1 MWLHLGIWHFLGHGG
16 TSQAEVQVPLVA
28 LGLDCDNSTF
38 LQTDIPVNLAVLLG
52 LNIPSSSIGNLQ
64 PALLKSLN
72 MSEYLYALRY
82 NTETLIKKS
91 DLKECANDF
100 EQATVLHLEYLL
112 SGAGATEVMQ
122 LYKNCSQLITTHLYE
137 STTKQN
143 IPLMVISLFFMGFT
157 VFTLGLTV
165 CQEFMYIF
173 NASTIFVL
181 ISSLIQ
187 PLTFL
192 STSFIEEEH
201 YFWMYT
207 CITLITIKALEGHQ
221 RQNYKSVIWFNYPVN
236 LNLVSNLLIMCGMR
250 FSIDLNSTVENSVQ
264 NDNNWAHILS
274 SDDMYIK
281 VFFILGLLATF
292 FTLNSSNLLT
302 PITLILILVLKS
314 LPYHS
319 AVVGKLLW
327 ILIGAQLFFSSQ
339 TAWVLS
345 SVLLIKPHNVVLV
358 PFGLHVARS
367 LLPSFKSGFGKA
379 TVSHMISLAFY
390 FMQGHRNSLASV
402 DVSIGYTGL
411 NSYQPI
417 IVIAQV
423 LMHTY
428 TFPVLFHFI
437 ALKGQKD
444 VTVRHYWLTLL
455 GLRAWTLLLTCIVTV
470 LFKYHL
476 FVWSVFAPKLLI
488 ETVHTFVLFTEI
500 TLWFLTSYR

>member
-1 MWLHLGIWHFLGHGG
+1 
-16 TSQAEVQVPLVA
+16 
-28 LGLDCDNSTF
+28 
-38 LQTDIPVNLAVLLG
+38 
-52 LNIPSSSIGNLQ
+52 
-64 PALLKSLN
+64 

-91 DLKECANDF
+91 DFKECTNDF
-100 EQATVLHLEYLL
+100 EQATVLHLQYLL
-112 SGAGATEVMQ
+112 SDAEAAEVVQ

-143 IPLMVISLFFMGFT
+143 IPLMVISLICMGFT

-165 CQEFMYIF
+165 CEEFMESF
-173 NASTIFVL
+173 NASMIFVL
-181 ISSLIQ
+181 ISSLVH

-207 CITLITIKALEGHQ
+207 CITLITIKCLEDHE
-221 RQNYKSVIWFNYPVN
+221 RQNSKTVIWLNCPVN
-236 LNLVSNLLIMCGMR
+236 LNLVSNVLIMCGMR
-250 FSIDLNSTVENSVQ
+250 FCMDLNSTVENSVQ

-274 SDDMYIK
+274 SDDLYNK
-281 VFFILGLLATF
+281 SFFILGLLATF
-292 FTLNSSNLLT
+292 FTLNNIHLLT
-302 PITLILILVLKS
+302 PITLTLILVLKS

-319 AVVGKLLW
+319 AVIGKLLW

-339 TAWVLS
+339 SAWVLS

-358 PFGLHVARS
+358 PFGLYVARI
-367 LLPSFKSGFGKA
+367 LLPSFKSGFSKA
-379 TVSHMISLAFY
+379 AVSHMISYAFY

-411 NSYQPI
+411 NSYQPV
-417 IVIAQV
+417 IVIVQV

-428 TFPVLFHFI
+428 TFPVLFHLI
-437 ALKGQKD
+437 ALKDQKD
-444 VTVRHYWLTLL
+444 VTIRHFWLTLL
-455 GLRAWTLLLTCIVTV
+455 SFRAWTLLLTCVVTV

-500 TLWFLTSYR
+500 TFWFVTSYR